1 MEKYNY
7 LKRIIKNDLYK
18 VLRYK
23 YPLSFQRVSKRNQQ
37 HEVVIFRETIDLLE
51 NYEQLLLMLKNDQEP
66 TLEELPYLT
75 IGQRAGLNKGINGL
89 RYPRNVLTEKDHL
102 DFFVFR
108 KISQYLELSKGVDQS
123 SNGVIR
129 DLNTYLEQGAMK
141 LCVDSYSSIASEFKD
156 YELNVFF
163 GFLEKLKPK
172 VLADSSINEQFD
184 LTDDEEA
191 YEQRFK
197 KVLSEYKQVYV
208 LCLDINIGK
217 IESKGDGNYDQLYL
231 DYQEKLNRIL
241 QKIDGLN
248 KLIHYLCKLE
258 PSQEFGF
265 NLHLVLVLNEDKFF
279 SEHTFIA
286 KLKKQLIGEI
296 DILSDRL
303 IIRNWNEIIHK
314 NFSRKAVG
322 LIRNSDLP
330 ALNEN
335 WYWVFSYFFVVNQV
349 FRFNAGFDIDQ
360 LRIPD
365 KASRG
370 NLITSPSHN
379 VYETKSD
386 DSELFANRK
395 LFAKPVQ
402 QYLSYADLTYSVYSY
417 LPVNEGGH
425 LTIGHL
431 LARIEMF
438 CEILKTVRPELFIIP
453 NKVLFGFFSP
463 EEYSKM
469 HTRLG
474 RMWLSIF
481 KTLLNEPDLFQYVL
495 KAQFRSQNVLSFLSF
510 LQANWSKLKELQSP
524 PLNDVIIVQLNEK
537 MSILKN
543 ELSHHD
549 FIKSKTSLDGNLKKL
564 TKYTRYL
571 LAKDVYALR
580 IRIEFTIPNKSLNQT
595 EQSSILTEFLRV
607 GQSAQPLSWLRGY
620 LLRWD
625 QYDCVQRQSR
635 QTYADLT
642 LFFEY
647 QPKLQDA
654 NLPEKLRRYLGKFIA
669 RYNEK
674 NKLSNSANEIHY
686 SMRSCNIFAP
696 KAELRHEVLKIE
708 TIDKDLRKSFLKY
721 YLPYFYFLDLFI
733 LWVDME
739 NGKKIKRYT
748 KGQEPKSKKIST
760 TEGSQS
766 S

>member
-1 MEKYNY
+1 MEKYHF
-7 LKRIIKNDLYK
+7 LKRITKNDLYK

-23 YPLSFQRVSKRNQQ
+23 YSLSFQRVSKRNQQ
-37 HEVVIFRETIDLLE
+37 HGVVIFSETIDLLE

-402 QYLSYADLTYSVYSY
+402 QYLSYADLT
-417 LPVNEGGH
+417 
-425 LTIGHL
+425 
-431 LARIEMF
+431 
-438 CEILKTVRPELFIIP
+438 
-453 NKVLFGFFSP
+453 
-463 EEYSKM
+463 
-469 HTRLG
+469 
-474 RMWLSIF
+474 
-481 KTLLNEPDLFQYVL
+481 
-495 KAQFRSQNVLSFLSF
+495 
-510 LQANWSKLKELQSP
+510 
-524 PLNDVIIVQLNEK
+524 
-537 MSILKN
+537 
-543 ELSHHD
+543 
-549 FIKSKTSLDGNLKKL
+549 
-564 TKYTRYL
+564 
-571 LAKDVYALR
+571 
-580 IRIEFTIPNKSLNQT
+580 
-595 EQSSILTEFLRV
+595 
-607 GQSAQPLSWLRGY
+607 
-620 LLRWD
+620 
-625 QYDCVQRQSR
+625 
-635 QTYADLT
+635 
-642 LFFEY
+642 
-647 QPKLQDA
+647 
-654 NLPEKLRRYLGKFIA
+654 
-669 RYNEK
+669 
-674 NKLSNSANEIHY
+674 
-686 SMRSCNIFAP
+686 
-696 KAELRHEVLKIE
+696 
-708 TIDKDLRKSFLKY
+708 
-721 YLPYFYFLDLFI
+721 
-733 LWVDME
+733 
-739 NGKKIKRYT
+739 
-748 KGQEPKSKKIST
+748 
-760 TEGSQS
+760 
-766 S
+766 

>member
-1 MEKYNY
+1 M
-7 LKRIIKNDLYK
+7 
-18 VLRYK
+18 
-23 YPLSFQRVSKRNQQ
+23 
-37 HEVVIFRETIDLLE
+37 
-51 NYEQLLLMLKNDQEP
+51 
-66 TLEELPYLT
+66 
-75 IGQRAGLNKGINGL
+75 
-89 RYPRNVLTEKDHL
+89 
-102 DFFVFR
+102 
-108 KISQYLELSKGVDQS
+108 
-123 SNGVIR
+123 
-129 DLNTYLEQGAMK
+129 
-141 LCVDSYSSIASEFKD
+141 
-156 YELNVFF
+156 
-163 GFLEKLKPK
+163 
-172 VLADSSINEQFD
+172 
-184 LTDDEEA
+184 
-191 YEQRFK
+191 
-197 KVLSEYKQVYV
+197 
-208 LCLDINIGK
+208 
-217 IESKGDGNYDQLYL
+217 
-231 DYQEKLNRIL
+231 
-241 QKIDGLN
+241 
-248 KLIHYLCKLE
+248 
-258 PSQEFGF
+258 
-265 NLHLVLVLNEDKFF
+265 
-279 SEHTFIA
+279 
-286 KLKKQLIGEI
+286 
-296 DILSDRL
+296 
-303 IIRNWNEIIHK
+303 
-314 NFSRKAVG
+314 
-322 LIRNSDLP
+322 
-330 ALNEN
+330 
-335 WYWVFSYFFVVNQV
+335 
-349 FRFNAGFDIDQ
+349 
-360 LRIPD
+360 
-365 KASRG
+365 
-370 NLITSPSHN
+370 
-379 VYETKSD
+379 
-386 DSELFANRK
+386 
-395 LFAKPVQ
+395 
-402 QYLSYADLTYSVYSY
+402 
-417 LPVNEGGH
+417 PVNEGGH

-549 FIKSKTSLDGNLKKL
+549 FIKSKTSLDGNFKKL